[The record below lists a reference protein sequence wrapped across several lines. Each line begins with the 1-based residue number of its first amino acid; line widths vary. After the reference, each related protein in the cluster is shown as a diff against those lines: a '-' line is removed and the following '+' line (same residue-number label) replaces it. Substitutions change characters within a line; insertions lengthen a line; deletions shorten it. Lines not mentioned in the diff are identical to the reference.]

1 MNTNS
6 NQKNIRK
13 VAKEI
18 FNRFDKDKS
27 GFIEKDELRELL
39 ITVSK
44 QLNLPILTE
53 KEIEEGLKQLDNNN
67 DGKLQFDEFLKFY
80 EQSYEEVMK
89 TL

>member
-6 NQKNIRK
+6 NQKHIRK

-67 DGKLQFDEFLKFY
+67 DGKLQFDEFLNFY
-80 EQSYEEVMK
+80 EQLYEEVMK

>member
-39 ITVSK
+39 ITVSE

-80 EQSYEEVMK
+80 EQLYEEVMK

>member
-13 VAKEI
+13 VAKEL

-27 GFIEKDELRELL
+27 GFIEQDELRELL

-80 EQSYEEVMK
+80 EQLYEEVMK

>member
-53 KEIEEGLKQLDNNN
+53 KESEEGLKQLDNNN

-80 EQSYEEVMK
+80 EQLYEEVMK

>member
-80 EQSYEEVMK
+80 EQLYEEVMK

>member
-1 MNTNS
+1 MNTNN
-6 NQKNIRK
+6 NQKHIRK

-39 ITVSK
+39 FTVSK

-67 DGKLQFDEFLKFY
+67 DGKLQFDEFLSFY
-80 EQSYEEVMK
+80 EQLYEEVMK

>member
-6 NQKNIRK
+6 NQKYIRK

-80 EQSYEEVMK
+80 EQLYEEVMK
-89 TL
+89 IL

>member
-1 MNTNS
+1 MLS
-6 NQKNIRK
+6 IIYGRK

-80 EQSYEEVMK
+80 EQLYEEVMK

>member
-67 DGKLQFDEFLKFY
+67 DGKLQFNEFLNFY
-80 EQSYEEVMK
+80 EQLYEEVMK

>member
-44 QLNLPILTE
+44 QLNLPFLTE

-80 EQSYEEVMK
+80 EQLYEEVMK

>member
-6 NQKNIRK
+6 DQKNIRK

-39 ITVSK
+39 ITVRK

-80 EQSYEEVMK
+80 EQLYEEVMK

>member
-27 GFIEKDELRELL
+27 GFIEKDELREIL

-80 EQSYEEVMK
+80 EQLYEEVMK